1 MNKEGSSAEN
11 SKNDMHSLGK
21 PGSLSASVG
30 WGYVLAFVLIIF
42 IFTILVPKVE
52 GPSFW
57 DTVTFQKSLLE
68 MAANFRF
75 LDELADLSIVQVAD
89 VGKGILKV
97 DLDLVG
103 VSNRAFGWAPFSFAI
118 LFVTLALLLRGI
130 RQRFLASHFGIPS
143 TVKGQISSYYF
154 GRGINLFFP
163 FGPGDLG
170 TAQALKQNNASEKAA
185 THVVYYNR
193 VFEVIGISTIL
204 LAAFIYLGWEGAIEP
219 FLWTVLIFA
228 AVVTLTRPLGP
239 SSRKSRK
246 YNLPARI
253 WDAFN
258 GRALIQALKE
268 MSHTPRLL
276 IGLVILSIATLFVEI
291 IGYWLIKQAF
301 SSPMDDYIL
310 MKDLT
315 FIHFAI
321 VIAVA
326 SIARI
331 IPYTFSSFGVYEI
344 ISVFMFHVFG
354 EGYLSGTTV
363 TLLDSFLINS
373 LTFIFFLVALVTNKC
388 PSILET
394 WRNFFSQS
402 ILRNQE
408 LAFETPTP
416 SGNPR
421 VSSAGGHSDE

>member
-1 MNKEGSSAEN
+1 MEN
-11 SKNDMHSLGK
+11 GMYDKHAVGK
-21 PGSLSASVG
+21 PGSLSTSVG
-30 WGYVLAFVLIIF
+30 WGYVLAFVLMIF
-42 IFTILVPKVE
+42 IFTILIPNVD

-57 DTVTFQKSLLE
+57 DTVTFQKSFLE
-68 MAANFRF
+68 MFANFRF

-89 VGKGILKV
+89 VGKGIFKV

-103 VSNRAFGWAPFSFAI
+103 VSNRKFGWAPFTVAI
-118 LFVTLALLLRGI
+118 FFVALALFLRGI

-143 TVKGQISSYYF
+143 AVKGQISSYFF

-170 TAQALKQNNASEKAA
+170 TAQALKQNKAPEKAA
-185 THVVYYNR
+185 TNVVYYNR
-193 VFEVIGISTIL
+193 VFEVVGISAIL
-204 LAAFIYLGWEGAIEP
+204 LGAFFYLGWEGAVEP
-219 FLWTVLIFA
+219 FFWTVLIFA

-239 SSRKSRK
+239 STRKIKK
-246 YNLPARI
+246 YDIPARI
-253 WDAFN
+253 WGAFN
-258 GRALIQALKE
+258 GRALIEALKE
-268 MSHTPRLL
+268 MSHKPRMLF
-276 IGLVILSIATLFVEI
+276 GLTVLSIVTLFIEI
-291 IGYWLIKQAF
+291 IGYWSIKQAF

-326 SIARI
+326 NIARI

-363 TLLDSFLINS
+363 TLLDSLLINS
-373 LTFIFFLVALVTNKC
+373 LTFIFFLLALVVNKC

-394 WRNFFSQS
+394 WRNFFNQS
-402 ILRNQE
+402 VVRNQN
-408 LAFETPTP
+408 LAFETPVP
-416 SGNPR
+416 PGNPG
-421 VSSAGGHSDE
+421 VSSVAGETDE